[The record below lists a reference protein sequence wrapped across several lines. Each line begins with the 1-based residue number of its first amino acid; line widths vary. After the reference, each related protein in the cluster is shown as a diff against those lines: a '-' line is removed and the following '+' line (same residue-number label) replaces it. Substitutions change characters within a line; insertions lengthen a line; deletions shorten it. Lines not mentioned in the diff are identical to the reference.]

1 MSKFSRIL
9 AAMAAAIGLAAPM
22 LVQAQAF
29 PSKPITWIL
38 PFPPGGV
45 TDPVARMVG
54 AKVGENLGQ
63 SVIIDNRP
71 GAASIIAAEAVKRA
85 PADGYTL
92 LFGHAGSHAVNQFLY
107 AKLSY
112 DPQKDF
118 VPITNLIST
127 THVLVVPA
135 SSTAKSM
142 NDLIAL
148 AKSQPKGLNYGSQG
162 IAAGGH
168 LLGEMLKLRTGITLN
183 HIPYKGSGPLVQDL
197 LAARVDLA
205 FDSPI
210 TSGPHV
216 RSGALR
222 ALAVTSPNANR
233 NLPGV
238 PTVAQAGFAGME
250 LDFWFGLFAPAGTPS
265 AVVQRL
271 HQEFV
276 KAINDPEISKKILD
290 TGLDVTT
297 SRSPE
302 EFAALIAKDAERL
315 GKVVKDAGVR
325 VD

>member
-1 MSKFSRIL
+1 MSTISKMAKGL
-9 AAMAAAIGLAAPM
+9 AAAAAMAAATLAYG
-22 LVQAQAF
+22 QAF

-54 AKVGENLGQ
+54 AKVSESIGQ
-63 SVIIDNRP
+63 QVIIDNRP

-92 LFGHAGSHAVNQFLY
+92 LFGHAGSHAVNQSLY

-112 DPQKDF
+112 DPLKDF
-118 VPITNLIST
+118 VPVTNLIST

-135 SSTAKSM
+135 ASPAKSIAE
-142 NDLIAL
+142 LIAL
-148 AKSQPKGLNYGSQG
+148 AKSNPKGLNYGSQG

-168 LLGEMLKLRTGITLN
+168 LLGEVFKLRAGITLN
-183 HIPYKGSGPLVQDL
+183 HVPYKGSGPLVQDL
-197 LAARVDLA
+197 LADRVDLA

-210 TSGPHV
+210 TSAPHV
-216 RSGALR
+216 RDGKLR
-222 ALAVTSPNANR
+222 ALAVASPNRNR
-233 NLPGV
+233 NLPGI
-238 PTVAQAGFAGME
+238 PTVAEVGYAGME
-250 LDFWFGLFAPAGTPS
+250 LDFWFGLFAPAGTPP

-271 HQEFV
+271 HKEFV
-276 KAINDPEISKKILD
+276 AAINNPDVTKKILD

-302 EFAALIAKDAERL
+302 EFAALVASDAVRL
-315 GKVVKDAGVR
+315 GKMVKDSGAR

>member
-1 MSKFSRIL
+1 MSTISRVL
-9 AAMAAAIGLAAPM
+9 VGVAAAISLAAST
-22 LVQAQAF
+22 LVQGQAF

-38 PFPPGGV
+38 PFPAGGV

-54 AKVGENLGQ
+54 QKVGEALGQ
-63 SVIIDNRP
+63 NVIIDNRP

-107 AKLSY
+107 PKLPY

-135 SSTAKSM
+135 SSPAKTM
-142 NDLIAL
+142 AELIEL
-148 AKSQPKGLNYGSQG
+148 AKSNPKGLNYGSQG

-183 HIPYKGSGPLVQDL
+183 HVPYKGSGPLVQDL

-216 RSGALR
+216 RAGTLR
-222 ALAVTSPNANR
+222 ALAVTSTTRNR
-233 NLPGV
+233 NLGDT
-238 PTVAQAGFAGME
+238 PTVFEVGYAGME
-250 LDFWFGLFAPAGTPS
+250 LDFWFGLFAPAGTPP

-271 HQEFV
+271 HEAFV
-276 KAINDPEISKKILD
+276 TAIRSPEVSKKILD

-302 EFAALIAKDAERL
+302 EFAALIAADAARL

>member
-1 MSKFSRIL
+1 MNMVSSIARGL
-9 AAMAAAIGLAAPM
+9 AVAAAMAAT
-22 LVQAQAF
+22 LVQAQSF

-54 AKVGENLGQ
+54 AKVSESIGQ
-63 SVIIDNRP
+63 QVIIDNRP

-92 LFGHAGSHAVNQFLY
+92 LFGHAGSHAVNQALY
-107 AKLSY
+107 TKLSY

-127 THVLVVPA
+127 THVLVVPI
-135 SSTAKSM
+135 SSPAKTM
-142 NDLIAL
+142 AELVAL
-148 AKSQPKGLNYGSQG
+148 AKAQPLNYGSQG

-168 LLGEMLKLRTGITLN
+168 LLGEMFKLRTGAAVN
-183 HIPYKGSGPLVQDL
+183 HVPYKGSGPLVQDL
-197 LAARVDLA
+197 LAGRVDLA

-216 RSGALR
+216 RDGKLR
-222 ALAVTSPNANR
+222 ALAVASPNHNR

-238 PTVAQAGFAGME
+238 PTMAEVGYKGLE
-250 LDFWFGLFAPAGTPS
+250 LDFWFGLFAPAGTPP

-271 HQEFV
+271 HKEFV
-276 KAINDPEISKKILD
+276 AAVNHPDVSKKILD

-297 SRSPE
+297 SRTPE
-302 EFAALIAKDAERL
+302 EFAALIAADAARL
-315 GKVVKDAGVR
+315 GKVVKDSGAR

>member
-1 MSKFSRIL
+1 MSTISSIARGL
-9 AAMAAAIGLAAPM
+9 AVAAAMAATLA
-22 LVQAQAF
+22 QGQSF

-54 AKVGENLGQ
+54 AKVSESIGQ
-63 SVIIDNRP
+63 QVIIDNRP

-92 LFGHAGSHAVNQFLY
+92 FFGHAGSHAVNQSLY
-107 AKLSY
+107 TKLSY

-127 THVLVVPA
+127 THVLIVPI
-135 SSTAKSM
+135 SSPAKTM
-142 NDLIAL
+142 AELVAL
-148 AKSQPKGLNYGSQG
+148 AKAQPLNYGSQG

-168 LLGEMLKLRTGITLN
+168 LLGEMFKLRTGATLN
-183 HIPYKGSGPLVQDL
+183 HVPYKGSGPLVQDL
-197 LAARVDLA
+197 LAGRVDLA

-216 RSGALR
+216 RDGKLR
-222 ALAVTSPNANR
+222 ALAVASPNRNR

-238 PTVAQAGFAGME
+238 PTMAEVGYAGLE
-250 LDFWFGLFAPAGTPS
+250 LDFWFGLFAPAGTPP

-271 HQEFV
+271 HKEFV
-276 KAINDPEISKKILD
+276 AAVNHPDVSKKILD

-302 EFAALIAKDAERL
+302 EFAALIAADAARL
-315 GKVVKDAGVR
+315 GKVVRDSGAR

>member
-1 MSKFSRIL
+1 
-9 AAMAAAIGLAAPM
+9 
-22 LVQAQAF
+22 
-29 PSKPITWIL
+29 
-38 PFPPGGV
+38 
-45 TDPVARMVG
+45 MVG
-54 AKVGENLGQ
+54 AKVSESIGQ
-63 SVIIDNRP
+63 QVIIDNRP

-92 LFGHAGSHAVNQFLY
+92 LFGHAGSHAVNQSLY
-107 AKLSY
+107 TKLSY

-127 THVLVVPA
+127 THVLIVPI
-135 SSTAKSM
+135 SSPAKTM
-142 NDLIAL
+142 AELVAL
-148 AKSQPKGLNYGSQG
+148 AKAQPLNYGSQG

-168 LLGEMLKLRTGITLN
+168 LLGEMFKLRTGAAVN
-183 HIPYKGSGPLVQDL
+183 HVPYKGSGPLVQDL
-197 LAARVDLA
+197 LAGRVDLA

-216 RSGALR
+216 RDGKLR
-222 ALAVTSPNANR
+222 ALAVASPNHNR

-238 PTVAQAGFAGME
+238 PTMAEVGYKGLE
-250 LDFWFGLFAPAGTPS
+250 LDFWFGLFAPAGTPP

-271 HQEFV
+271 HKEFV
-276 KAINDPEISKKILD
+276 AAVNHPDVSKKILD

-302 EFAALIAKDAERL
+302 EFAALIAADAARL
-315 GKVVKDAGVR
+315 GKVVKDSGAR